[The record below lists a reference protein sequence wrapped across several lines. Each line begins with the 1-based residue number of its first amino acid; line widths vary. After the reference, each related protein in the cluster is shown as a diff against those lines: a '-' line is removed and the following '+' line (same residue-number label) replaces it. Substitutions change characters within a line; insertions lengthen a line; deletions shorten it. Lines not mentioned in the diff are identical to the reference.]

1 MMAHVIRSVGI
12 LVCALVAYYALPLR
26 RPEGLPEFAGVV
38 LFLAGVGGLIW
49 LTVHEVRRFAAKL
62 GEART
67 RVFGLLAVVYIV
79 VVFFAL
85 TYYLM
90 ERTDPGQ
97 FDGLETRTDALYLSI
112 VTLGTVGYGDV
123 HAVGQAARIAT
134 MVQIVFDLVVIGAL
148 FAVASSQI
156 AHRMNVVRSG
166 HGLPGSEPPENPPE
180 PPPEITRPG

>member
-1 MMAHVIRSVGI
+1 MRSHVVRSV
-12 LVCALVAYYALPLR
+12 ALLLSALLAYYTLPLS
-26 RPEGLPEFAGVV
+26 RPENPSELAGGVLFVAGV
-38 LFLAGVGGLIW
+38 AGLVW
-49 LTVHEVRRFAAKL
+49 LTIHEVRRFAAKL

-67 RVFGLLAVVYIV
+67 RVFGLLSVVYLV

-90 ERTDPGQ
+90 ERGDPSQ
-97 FDGLETRTDALYLSI
+97 FDGLETRTDALYFSI

-123 HAVGQAARIAT
+123 HPLGQEARIAA

-166 HGLPGSEPPENPPE
+166 HEHGGTE
-180 PPPEITRPG
+180 PPEITPPG

>member
-1 MMAHVIRSVGI
+1 MAHIVRSVLT
-12 LVCALVAYYALPLR
+12 LVCALVVYYTLPLS
-26 RPEGLPEFAGVV
+26 RPQDLPELVSGA
-38 LFLAGVGGLIW
+38 LFLAGVAGLVW

-67 RVFGLLAVVYIV
+67 RVFGLLSVLYIV

-85 TYYLM
+85 TYYLL
-90 ERTDPGQ
+90 ERNDPSQ
-97 FDGLETRTDALYLSI
+97 FDGLTTRTDALYFSI

-123 HAVGQAARIAT
+123 HAAGQEARIAA

-156 AHRMNVVRSG
+156 AHRMNVVRAG
-166 HGLPGSEPPENPPE
+166 HERGGAERPQ
-180 PPPEITRPG
+180 PPEITPRG